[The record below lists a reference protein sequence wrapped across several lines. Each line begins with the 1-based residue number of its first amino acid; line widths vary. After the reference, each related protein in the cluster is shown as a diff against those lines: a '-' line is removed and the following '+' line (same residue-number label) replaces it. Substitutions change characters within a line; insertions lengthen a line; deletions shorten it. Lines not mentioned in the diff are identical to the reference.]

1 MRVHRPFLP
10 AALRTLALLALLLAG
25 AASAAGNESA
35 SRHYDLDY
43 SARFDPD
50 AGQALVTMAVRND
63 DGRVSRFDF
72 AMPADRYHDIEG
84 DGEIERDGDRLLWS
98 LPRAGGEL
106 RWRYDIDRR
115 RRDGGYDARITAD
128 WVIARG
134 DQLFPGAR
142 VRLTPDTDSCT
153 RLRLQ
158 LPEGWSNAETQWPQA
173 ADGWFIVDNPET
185 RFDRPTGWLIA
196 GDVGTRREQYENIE
210 VVVAAPK
217 GDNMPRQQILAMI
230 GWTLPEIERI
240 FGQAPPKLLIVG
252 ADDPM
257 WRGGLSGPR
266 SLYMHSARP
275 LISENGTS
283 TLLHELVHVFS
294 RISGEPGHKYIS
306 EGIAEFYS
314 IELLQRTGGTTEAR
328 YERTRA
334 QLERWSRNVRRL
346 TVDRSHGPVTARAVL
361 LLMDLD
367 REIRQATDHSHSLDD
382 VTRLLVA
389 KRRVDTDD
397 LRAAAEQV
405 LGRPARTLDT
415 PLIR

>member
-1 MRVHRPFLP
+1 MIRRPTRP
-10 AALRTLALLALLLAG
+10 ARLVPCACLAVLLAG
-25 AASAAGNESA
+25 AFCTQLAAA
-35 SRHYDLDY
+35 PRTFQVDY
-43 SARFDPD
+43 SALFEPA
-50 AGQALVTMAVRND
+50 AGQAQVTMVVRNGE
-63 DGRVSRFDF
+63 GRATRFDL
-72 AMPADRYHDIEG
+72 AMPEGRYHDIEG
-84 DGEIERDGDRLLWS
+84 DGQVERDGDRVLWT

-106 RWRYDIDRR
+106 SWRYDIDRR
-115 RRDGGYDARITAD
+115 RRDGGYDARITDD

-134 DQLFPGAR
+134 DHLFPAAR
-142 VRLTPDTDSCT
+142 AAMTAGSESRT

-158 LPEGWSNAETQWPQA
+158 LPADWSNAETQWPA
-173 ADGWFIVDNPET
+173 GGDGWFIVDNPET

-230 GWTLPEIERI
+230 GWTLPEMERI
-240 FGQAPPKLLIVG
+240 FGQVPPKLLIVG
-252 ADDPM
+252 AGDPM

-294 RISGEPGHKYIS
+294 RISGEDGHKYIS

-314 IELLQRTGGTTEAR
+314 VELLHRTGGTTQAR

-334 QLERWSRNVRRL
+334 QLERWSRNIRRL
-346 TVDRSHGPVTARAVL
+346 TGVRAHGPVTARAVL
-361 LLMDLD
+361 LFMDLD
-367 REIRQATDHSHSLDD
+367 REIRQATDHSRSLDD
-382 VTRLLVA
+382 VTRLLMA

-405 LGRPARTLDT
+405 LGRPSKTLDT

>member
-1 MRVHRPFLP
+1 MTRRQSHSPAIIFL
-10 AALRTLALLALLLAG
+10 AGLALLLAS
-25 AASAAGNESA
+25 ASALAA
-35 SRHYDLDY
+35 TRHYEVDY
-43 SARFDPD
+43 TAAFDPE
-50 AGQALVTMAVRND
+50 AGQAVVTMAVRNG
-63 DGRVSRFDF
+63 DGRATRFDL
-72 AMPADRYHDIEG
+72 AMPGKRYHDIDG
-84 DGEIERDGDRLLWS
+84 DGQIERDGDRVLWT

-106 RWRYDIDRR
+106 SWRYDIDRR

-128 WVIARG
+128 WLIARG
-134 DQLFPGAR
+134 DHLFPSAR
-142 VRLTPDTDSCT
+142 AGMTAGSQSRT
-153 RLRLQ
+153 RLRLV
-158 LPEGWSNAETQWPQA
+158 LPEGWSNAESQWPA
-173 ADGWFIVDNPET
+173 GEDGWFIVDNPET

-196 GDVGTRREQYENIE
+196 GDVGTRREQYDNIE

-230 GWTLPEIERI
+230 GWTLPEMERI
-240 FGQAPPKLLIVG
+240 FGQVPPKLLIVG
-252 ADDPM
+252 AGDPM

-266 SLYMHSARP
+266 SLYMHSDRP

-294 RISGEPGHKYIS
+294 RISGGPGHQYIS

-314 IELLQRTGGTTEAR
+314 IELLHRTGGTTQAR

-361 LLMDLD
+361 LFMDLD
-367 REIRQATDHSHSLDD
+367 KEIRQASDQAHSLDD
-382 VTRLLVA
+382 VTRLLMA

-397 LRAAAEQV
+397 LREAAEQV
-405 LGRPARTLDT
+405 LGRPSRTLDT
-415 PLIR
+415 PLLR